1 MDVNSRYIVVQA
13 SMAER
18 RAEAA
23 RARLVK
29 GDRFADARPVVV
41 GRVVAGRTASGPTL
55 LDRLTGLRSI
65 VRRPLGARPLGAAAG
80 SPAR

>member
-18 RAEAA
+18 HAEAA

-29 GDRFADARPVVV
+29 GDRFADARPIVAS
-41 GRVVAGRTASGPTL
+41 RVVAGRTVSAPRL
-55 LDRLTGLRSI
+55 LDRLAGLRSI
-65 VRRPLGARPLGAAAG
+65 VRRPLGAAAG